1 MKTLLIQLAYWLTL
15 NLAVIFIGYLF
26 QKRKAVLL
34 SWITLLLSLAIIY
47 LIFLDANPVIRMLTL
62 ISTTFNC
69 MKTIAATEEYKKR
82 PSNLN
87 LKQWLLFTCCWAG
100 MRAQPFENI
109 DSKPLPCAWN
119 MIWFGISRGIAG
131 AILVFSAHYVLLL
144 PISIFATYILI
155 SAVLLVGLSLIL
167 HFGML
172 NISAGTLRLKGIAS
186 YPLFRQPARALS
198 LTEFWSKRW
207 NLAFSEMTSLTIF
220 RPLKSKTGSA
230 VALMAS
236 FIFSGFLHE
245 LALSVPVNGGYGL
258 PTLYFVLQGL
268 LVLIEKALSNNGIL
282 FLKNKFIARVW
293 VFLWLVVPA
302 PLLFHAKFIDQVVWP
317 LVYLHF

>member
-1 MKTLLIQLAYWLTL
+1 MKTLLIQLAYWGAL
-15 NLAVIFIGYLF
+15 NLAVVFIGYLL
-26 QKRKAVLL
+26 QRRRAILL
-34 SWITLLLSLAIIY
+34 SWITFVLSLAIVY
-47 LIFLDANPVIRMLTL
+47 VIFLDANPVIRMLTL

-69 MKTIAATEEYKKR
+69 MKVIAATEEYKKR

-87 LKQWLLFTCCWAG
+87 LKQWLLFACCWAG

-109 DSKPLPCAWN
+109 STKPLPYAWK
-119 MIWFGISRGIAG
+119 MIWFGVSRVIAG
-131 AILVFSAHYVLLL
+131 IILVSSAHYVLLL

-155 SAVLLVGLSLIL
+155 SAMLLVGLSLIL

-172 NISAGTLRLKGIAS
+172 NISAGALRLKGIAT
-186 YPLFRQPARALS
+186 YPLFRQPAKALS

-236 FIFSGFLHE
+236 FTFSGFLHE

-282 FLKNKFIARVW
+282 FLKNKFIARLW
-293 VFLWLVVPA
+293 LFFWLVVPA

-317 LVYLHF
+317 LTYLHF

>member
-1 MKTLLIQLAYWLTL
+1 MKTLLTQLTYWGAV
-15 NLAVIFIGYLF
+15 NLAVVFIGFFF
-26 QKRKAVLL
+26 QKKKAVLL
-34 SWITLLLSLAIIY
+34 SWITFVLSLAIVY
-47 LIFLDANPVIRMLTL
+47 LIFFDANPVVRMLTL

-69 MKTIAATEEYKKR
+69 MKVIAATEEYKKR

-87 LKQWLLFTCCWAG
+87 LKQWMLFACCWAG

-109 DSKPLPCAWN
+109 SNEPLPYAWK
-119 MIWFGISRGIAG
+119 MIWFGISRFIVGVT
-131 AILVFSAHYVLLL
+131 LVCSAHYVLLL
-144 PISIFATYILI
+144 PLSIFITYVSI
-155 SAVLLVGLSLIL
+155 SAILLIGLSLIL

-172 NISAGTLRLKGIAS
+172 NISAGVLRLKGIAA
-186 YPLFRQPARALS
+186 YPLFRQPAKALS

-220 RPLKSKTGSA
+220 RPFKSKTGSA

-245 LALSVPVNGGYGL
+245 LALSIPVKGGYGL

-268 LVLIEKALSNNGIL
+268 LVLVEKALSNNGIL
-282 FLKNKFIARVW
+282 FLKNKLIARVW
-293 VFLWLVVPA
+293 VFFWLVVPA

-317 LVYLHF
+317 LTYLHF

>member
-1 MKTLLIQLAYWLTL
+1 MKTLLIQLAYWGAL
-15 NLAVIFIGYLF
+15 NLAVVFAGYLL
-26 QKRKAVLL
+26 QKKKAVLL
-34 SWITLLLSLAIIY
+34 SWITFVLSLAIVY
-47 LIFLDANPVIRMLTL
+47 VIFLDANPVIRMLTL

-69 MKTIAATEEYKKR
+69 MKVIAATEEYKKR

-87 LKQWLLFTCCWAG
+87 LKQWLLFACCWAG

-109 DSKPLPCAWN
+109 STKPLPYAWK
-119 MIWFGISRGIAG
+119 MIWFGISRVVAG
-131 AILVFSAHYVLLL
+131 VILVSSAHYVLLL
-144 PISIFATYILI
+144 PISIFATYLLI
-155 SAVLLVGLSLIL
+155 SAMLLVGLSLIL

-172 NISAGTLRLKGIAS
+172 NISAGALRLQGIAT
-186 YPLFRQPARALS
+186 YLLFRKPAKALS

-220 RPLKSKTGSA
+220 RPLRSKTGSA

-282 FLKNKFIARVW
+282 FLKNKFIARLW
-293 VFLWLVVPA
+293 LFFWLVVPA
-302 PLLFHAKFIDQVVWP
+302 PLLFHAKFIDQVIWP
-317 LVYLHF
+317 LTYLHF